1 MNYTVQAVGFENQ
14 SGRISIEKDKVEI
27 QLILPKI
34 TGISMNCD
42 SPIKI
47 FPNPSSEYIYLSTEQ
62 AVQVE
67 LYDVS
72 GNFIWKKQVHRI
84 PVSDLKKGMFFL
96 SIKTLDGEFIGSHK
110 IVVN

>member
-1 MNYTVQAVGFENQ
+1 MSSEKSIFSESILYRLQ
-14 SGRISIEKDKVEI
+14 SGTGTKIRKIS
-27 QLILPKI
+27 
-34 TGISMNCD
+34 TS
-42 SPIKI
+42 SIKI
-47 FPNPSSEYIYLSTEQ
+47 FPNPSSEYIYLGTEE
-62 AVQVE
+62 ALQVE

-84 PVSDLKKGMFFL
+84 PVSDLKKGIFFL